1 MPVSSQSW
9 VVKYIFTQILPKKV
23 FSEGLHNSVLQMMV
37 IAPWG
42 DDGNQAFGIEDDLRS
57 LILIMM
63 TKNQMTMMS
72 NLLVKSG
79 ICRASQS
86 GV

>member
-42 DDGNQAFGIEDDLRS
+42 DDGNQAFGIEDDLR
-57 LILIMM
+57 
-63 TKNQMTMMS
+63 
-72 NLLVKSG
+72 
-79 ICRASQS
+79 
-86 GV
+86 